1 MAYSIVQGGTTL
13 YLMTDTGTAVSL
25 ALPTNITLTAL
36 RKPRFAVFN
45 RYVIMV
51 NSPSRP
57 ITIDPLGVCRVL
69 TPRPPSPQATL
80 SAQSGGTLT
89 GTYKVKQTFR
99 IKDADGNI
107 LSESGY
113 GPVSAAQAV
122 SGQYLRAADLGLSA
136 DDVSSTMLYRNTT
149 LGEVFYPWIELDGN
163 TQTSIQ
169 DDLADASLSVLAAD
183 DALGSVPDL
192 SNVAEWR
199 GRLFGVDRQNVD
211 TLRWT
216 EAGKMYAWAAANSAS
231 IPKLGSDSAGITGL
245 ANRKDGLLVGRRN
258 IIHQFTGNANRDFRA
273 IKVTENCGMEIQET
287 VQVWRDVVYWL
298 WKDGVYEMGPGGTI
312 VNLSDGN
319 LGRGQVRAWFTTDTY
334 FNRSELARAFAQ
346 IIPSR
351 NVYRL
356 FLCSAGSTTIDRFV
370 DFDFKDRTWWGPH
383 TISDLTPSSAF
394 LRFDS
399 DDVMIPLVGM
409 SSGRCYL
416 EQTTR
421 TDDTATAISLEV
433 VTKQHDG
440 GTPNI
445 DKAFLDTTISTVAQ
459 TTGRMTVTPA
469 VGELEAPAASQ
480 ALQVDL
486 TESSSAIGRL
496 GVGKVAELTFTQATA
511 GQDVTLIGYEIDY
524 HELGAR

>member
-1 MAYSIVQGGTTL
+1 MAYSIAQGGTSL
-13 YLMTDTGTAVSL
+13 YLLSDLGVAVSL
-25 ALPTNITLTAL
+25 ALPTNITLTSS
-36 RKPRFAVFN
+36 RKPRFAVFD

-51 NSPSRP
+51 NTPSRP
-57 ITIDPLGVCRVL
+57 ITIDASGVCRVL

-89 GTYKVKQTFR
+89 GTYQVKQTFR
-99 IKDADGNI
+99 IKDALGNVI
-107 LSESGY
+107 SESGY
-113 GPVSAAQAV
+113 GPLSATQAV
-122 SGQYLRAADLGLSA
+122 TSQWLRAADLGLSA

-149 LGEVFYPWIELDGN
+149 LGSVFYPWVELDGN
-163 TQTSIQ
+163 SQTSIQ
-169 DDLADASLSVLAAD
+169 DDMADASLSNLAAD
-183 DALGSVPDL
+183 DALGSAPDL
-192 SNVAEWR
+192 SNIAEWR
-199 GRLFGVDRQNVD
+199 GRLFGVDRLNID
-211 TLRWT
+211 NLRWT
-216 EAGKMYAWAAANSAS
+216 EAGKMYAWAEANSS
-231 IPKLGSDSAGITGL
+231 PIPKLGSDSAGITGL
-245 ANRKDGLLVGRRN
+245 ATRKDGLIVGRRN
-258 IIHQFTGNANRDFRA
+258 IIHQFSGNSNRDFRA
-273 IKVTENCGMEIQET
+273 IKVTENAGIEIQES
-287 VQVWRDVVYWL
+287 VIVWRDVVYWL

-319 LGRGQVRAWFTTDTY
+319 LGRGQVRAWFTTDDY
-334 FNRSELARAFAQ
+334 FNRAELDQAFAQ

-383 TISDLTPSSAF
+383 TISGLTPASAF

-416 EQTTR
+416 EQSTR
-421 TDDTATAISLEV
+421 TDDTATAISMEV

-469 VGELEAPAASQ
+469 VGELEAPAATQ

-496 GVGKVAELTFTQATA
+496 GVGKVAELTFTQATV
-511 GQDVTLIGYEIDY
+511 GQDVKLTGYEIDY